1 MIKKLANFIGN
12 EFIAP
17 VNEKYL
23 ENKNPSNA
31 QVISM
36 IPLSSS
42 ADVNK
47 AVDAAKS
54 GFNYWRS
61 LSPQQRSDWML
72 KLADAIEAHKQ
83 SLAEIESEDQGKPVD
98 LALKMDMNRVVD
110 NFRFFA
116 AEILQ
121 PENLHPEQFKIKS
134 DFGAD
139 NIIVHEPVGVAG
151 LISPWNLPLYL
162 LTWKIAPAIAY
173 GNAVVC
179 KPSEF
184 TSHSANAL
192 AEIVQKINFPKG
204 VINIV
209 YGKGFQAGQ
218 ALIKNKD
225 VPVISF
231 TGGTATGTTIAWE
244 ASSLLKRLSLE
255 LGGKNPNIIFADCDF
270 EKALSTSIRSSFLN
284 QGEIC
289 LCGSRIYVQKPLA
302 QKFISAFVEEVKK
315 LKVGD
320 PKNLETFMG
329 PLVSEQHLNKV
340 KSYIEKAK
348 QEGATILTG
357 GDSPKLSGDLAHGYF
372 LNPTVITGLKQNSA
386 CMQEEIFGPVVSIAE
401 FETEAEAVAL
411 ANDVIYGLSAT
422 VWSLD
427 QQKALRVAQ
436 AVQAGTVWVNG
447 WMMRDLRV
455 PFGGMK
461 ASGLGREGGKY
472 SRDFYT
478 NIKTICIKD
487 PS

>member
-1 MIKKLANFIGN
+1 MIKKIANFIAN
-12 EFIAP
+12 QFVPPA
-17 VNEKYL
+17 NDKYL
-23 ENKNPSNA
+23 ENKNPSTGS
-31 QVISM
+31 VISM

-42 ADVNK
+42 ADVTA
-47 AVDAAKS
+47 AVNAAKL
-54 GFNYWRS
+54 GFQYWRT
-61 LSPQQRSDWML
+61 LGPKQRSDWML
-72 KLADAIEAHKQ
+72 KLADAIESRKQ
-83 SLAEIESEDQGKPVD
+83 VLAEIESEDQGKPVE
-98 LALKMDMNRVVD
+98 LALKSDLNRVVN

-121 PENLHPEQFKIKS
+121 PENLSFKS
-134 DFGAD
+134 DLGAD
-139 NIIVHEPVGVAG
+139 NHIVHEPVGVAG

-184 TSHSANAL
+184 TSHSADAL
-192 AEIVQKINFPKG
+192 AKIIQEIDFPKG

-270 EKALSTSIRSSFLN
+270 EKALETSIRSSFLN

-289 LCGSRIYVQKPLA
+289 LCGSRIYVQKSLA
-302 QKFISAFVEEVKK
+302 QKFISAFVAEVKK

-320 PKNLETFMG
+320 PRKPETFMG

-340 KSYIEKAK
+340 KSYIEKAR
-348 QEGATILTG
+348 QEGAQILTG
-357 GDSPKLSGDLAHGYF
+357 GDSPRLPESFDKGYF
-372 LNPTVITGLKQNSA
+372 LNPTVITGLKQASV
-386 CMQEEIFGPVVSIAE
+386 CMQEEIFGPVVSISE
-401 FETEAEAVAL
+401 FETEADAIEL

-422 VWSLD
+422 VWTTD
-427 QQKALRVAQ
+427 KEKALRVAN
-436 AVQAGTVWVNG
+436 AVQAGTVWVNS
-447 WMMRDLRV
+447 WMIRDLRV

-478 NIKTICIKD
+478 NIKNICIKD